1 MEVKKSLTYKD
12 SLTLRQDKV
21 NKTLIIFMQKAN
33 EKAIRNRYCYR
44 VLLHDKN

>member
-12 SLTLRQDKV
+12 SLTLSNYKV
-21 NKTLIIFMQKAN
+21 NKTLMIFTQTAK
-33 EKAIRNRYCYR
+33 EKAILNRYCYR